1 MNTHSEISPS
11 RHEFVLNWLEKH
23 QKFFETK
30 SSTDTGITE
39 PEPTEAKY
47 KYKTTPTDFEYEYY
61 QKPNSYDNNFRQ
73 LTPHYLIL
81 PSYNE
86 FAYY

>member
-23 QKFFETK
+23 KKFFK
-30 SSTDTGITE
+30 NISSTDTGITE
-39 PEPTEAKY
+39 PEPIEAKY

-61 QKPNSYDNNFRQ
+61 QKPNSYDNNSRQ
-73 LTPHYLIL
+73 LTPHYLTL